1 MYSKANLRQVI
12 KPEVLVVGIDVA
24 KRHHVATIRLPDGT
38 KKKAFSFSNDRVGF
52 DRLLAR
58 AESVRANC
66 GCTSILFGIESSG
79 HYGHALKH
87 FLTWNGYAA
96 VGINP
101 SHTKRVKELE
111 DNSPEKNDA
120 KDSGIISDLGAQGR
134 GRPLMIPRGVYADLR
149 GLGKFRER
157 LSVERTRIMNRYKAL
172 VDLVFPELNS
182 IIGDVASISIRRLMA
197 QYPSA
202 AEVARLEFEELR
214 RLLRRWS
221 IGHLHHEQCHRIHRA
236 AKESVGITEGLY
248 AARLEMR
255 QTLEALQIVEGRIRE
270 VEAAQEQALLRVPY
284 AEHLLSIPQLGVVTG
299 ATILGETGDLRQYR
313 NADAVIKL
321 AGLNLYTKS
330 SGIFKGKTRITK
342 RGRPLLRQ
350 YLYLAALRL
359 SKRGQPL
366 TDFHDRLLPAKARPQ
381 IAVALCRKL
390 VRLMV
395 AVVRDEVDYEV
406 GRLAVDPTL
415 RETVSAGGRTLAN
428 TG

>member
-1 MYSKANLRQVI
+1 LR
-12 KPEVLVVGIDVA
+12 
-24 KRHHVATIRLPDGT
+24 R
-38 KKKAFSFSNDRVGF
+38 
-52 DRLLAR
+52 
-58 AESVRANC
+58 
-66 GCTSILFGIESSG
+66 
-79 HYGHALKH
+79 
-87 FLTWNGYAA
+87 
-96 VGINP
+96 
-101 SHTKRVKELE
+101 
-111 DNSPEKNDA
+111 
-120 KDSGIISDLGAQGR
+120 
-134 GRPLMIPRGVYADLR
+134 
-149 GLGKFRER
+149 LGKRRER

-182 IIGDVASISIRRLMA
+182 IVGDVASISIRRLMLE
-197 QYPSA
+197 YPSA
-202 AEVARLEFEELR
+202 VEVARLEFEELR

-221 IGHLHHEQCHRIHRA
+221 IGHLHHEQCHRIHTA

-255 QTLEALQIVEGRIRE
+255 QTLEALEIVEGRIRE
-270 VEAAQEQALLRVPY
+270 VESAQEQALLQVPY
-284 AEHLLSIPQLGVVTG
+284 AGHLLSIPQLAPVTV

-366 TDFHDRLLPAKARPQ
+366 TDFHDRLLPAKAKPQ

-395 AVVRDEVDYEV
+395 AVVRDGVNYEV
-406 GRLAVDPTL
+406 GRLAVDPTFT
-415 RETVSAGGRTLAN
+415 ETVSAGGRTLAN